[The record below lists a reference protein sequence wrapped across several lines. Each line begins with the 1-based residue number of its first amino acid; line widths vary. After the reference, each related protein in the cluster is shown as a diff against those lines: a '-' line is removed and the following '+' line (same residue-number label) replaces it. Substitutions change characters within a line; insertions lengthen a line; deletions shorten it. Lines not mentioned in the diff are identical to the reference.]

1 MLPIKSIL
9 RVTFFEIFLVKSV
22 EFIAG
27 EGDGGGG
34 GDRTMLLV
42 TVACK
47 NMAYLLDIVVR
58 MAFYSP
64 KKANIGGHTFPDTS
78 GSKE

>member
-1 MLPIKSIL
+1 MRVL
-9 RVTFFEIFLVKSV
+9 RDAHRGKGRALV
-22 EFIAG
+22 
-27 EGDGGGG
+27 
-34 GDRTMLLV
+34 RTMLLV